1 MHKTDRFSILF
12 AHNQEFISN
21 QFVNSEKWQEN
32 NISHFS
38 ERLLN
43 KWQSRKMADF
53 LLYKAFQKHNLD
65 LTLLNNIQKTD
76 SGRPYIPNSEVDFN
90 ISHSGEWVAII
101 LSNNTRKRVVGIDI
115 EHPQKTRR
123 YNELL
128 QYYASEQEITEI
140 QNTQILPQIQ
150 PLISRFYLSWCLREA
165 VLKSQG
171 VGIIKLSEVQHSL
184 SKQRIRSA
192 YCPKGQLCFYDQL
205 PFYLAY
211 FFEQPEFML
220 SLPPIYQ
227 WKNGQLHLIRNLNPI
242 IYQVNHSLCQK

>member
-1 MHKTDRFSILF
+1 MHKTDSFSILF
-12 AHNQEFISN
+12 AHNQEFIPN
-21 QFVNSEKWQEN
+21 QFVNNEKWQEN
-32 NISHFS
+32 NLSHFS

-43 KWQSRKMADF
+43 KWKSRKMADF

-90 ISHSGEWVAII
+90 ISHSGEWVAIM
-101 LSNNTRKRVVGIDI
+101 LSDHTIKRVVGIDI

-184 SKQRIRSA
+184 SKQRITSA

-227 WKNGQLHLIRNLNPI
+227 WENGQLHLIENLNPI